1 MRTLNFNKV
10 YEKIL
15 AEESSKII
23 KLQRRKQLLQSL
35 AIILIIICV
44 FIAIVS
50 VRKNIIL
57 SIFLM
62 DLILVFAFI
71 FRILIVSRY
80 NTLCKETIINALL
93 RNYSEDLNFYANLGI
108 SQFEY
113 DNADFP
119 TTYNR
124 VRSKGLIEGNVDDE
138 YDIKITRISLYN
150 ESGDYSTSTFLGFF
164 GIVNTADV
172 TFPDF
177 YVSVNKNKNRY
188 NNSRM
193 ELEFTEFEKYFDLY
207 ADDKINVMRIF
218 TSDLIE
224 EFIRAK
230 QELRLPIEVKAS
242 NGELFFRIKTEN
254 DFASSNFRDVLDYK
268 TLYNSFKL
276 IDTMIRLISKIIEN
290 GRMIQD

>member
-124 VRSKGLIEGNVDDE
+124 VRSKGLIEGNIIQDFDPKLLKGKIIIKRTAIFKCFIRAIKRDYKNE
-138 YDIKITRISLYN
+138 YFMNLEKEKHKYIYKITR
-150 ESGDYSTSTFLGFF
+150 
-164 GIVNTADV
+164 
-172 TFPDF
+172 F
-177 YVSVNKNKNRY
+177 YKITKRRRSVFKQAK
-188 NNSRM
+188 
-193 ELEFTEFEKYFDLY
+193 E
-207 ADDKINVMRIF
+207 IN
-218 TSDLIE
+218 
-224 EFIRAK
+224 
-230 QELRLPIEVKAS
+230 
-242 NGELFFRIKTEN
+242 
-254 DFASSNFRDVLDYK
+254 
-268 TLYNSFKL
+268 
-276 IDTMIRLISKIIEN
+276 KIIDELK
-290 GRMIQD
+290 